1 MAKRKAVVLRGIHIA
16 VHSPT
21 EERLTVQ
28 IQPLSPDVFR
38 SLAADLEDWFLVV
51 DDAYKETYV
60 KGRGW
65 KGRGKRV
72 SPKERRRV
80 LRFSPFPS
88 RFSNILRSVR
98 RNIYVEIR
106 RNCLVLEGEK
116 YGGYR
121 QNIYILPYANAPA
134 FMNKIQSQNKE
145 IDDLNKKIEKFKQ
158 TGYFTDLK
166 EILAKHKIRITLN
179 GEWKVEHLTI
189 DATPLALEPT
199 TVKEMVE
206 KDYQV
211 LFKRLEED
219 ERKGLEALHE
229 ELERKRKELVV
240 KGVEN
245 LQGKIETIVQKIV
258 GTKKLKAKTVKQE
271 LEKLRRMAVSVG
283 LDAVAS
289 TVIDPLGEVVENP
302 EKAMEVFGTKN
313 LSKGINGRIKGLLE
327 SL

>member
-28 IQPLSPDVFR
+28 IERLSPDAFR

-51 DDAYKETYV
+51 DDKYKETYV

-65 KGRGKRV
+65 RGRGKRI
-72 SPKERRRV
+72 SQKSRIRV

-88 RFSNILRSVR
+88 RFSNILRTVR
-98 RNIYVEIR
+98 RDIYVEIR

-134 FMNKIQSQNKE
+134 FMNKIQAQNKE

-158 TGYFTDLK
+158 THYFADLK
-166 EILAKHKIRITLN
+166 AILQKHNVRITLN

-199 TVKEMVE
+199 TVKDMVE
-206 KDYQV
+206 KDYQK

-229 ELERKRKELVV
+229 ELENKRKELVV

-245 LQGKIETIVQKIV
+245 LQSKITAIVQKIV
-258 GTKKLKAKTVKQE
+258 ATKKLRVKSVKEE
-271 LEKLRRMAVSVG
+271 LEKIRRIAVSVG
-283 LDAVAS
+283 LESVAS
-289 TVIDPLGEVVENP
+289 TVIDPLSQVVENP

-313 LSKGINGRIKGLLE
+313 LSEGINGRIKGLLE

>member
-134 FMNKIQSQNKE
+134 FMNKIQAQNKE
-145 IDDLNKKIEKFKQ
+145 IDELNKKIEKFKE

-179 GEWKVEHLTI
+179 GEWKIEHLTI

-219 ERKGLEALHE
+219 ERKGLEALHD

-283 LDAVAS
+283 LEAVAS